1 MTVVL
6 SNNVSTTLN
15 TAISASDTGL
25 AVLPGAGAL
34 FPTLAPGQYFYATI
48 EAFNNEQEI
57 VKVTAVAGD
66 NFSIL
71 RGQDGTTANSF
82 SAGARVELR
91 VTAGAIYDI
100 LSQAALTNWIIVN
113 GNTNALY
120 KQRYAVNHFA
130 PLTIILPP
138 ANSVGSWVKVS
149 DVAGVAATHNITVGV
164 TGTDSMLGVTSGTF
178 VINTNYG
185 SAEFVVTAT
194 GAWRVS
200 RG

>member
-6 SNNVSTTLN
+6 RNNVTTVLN

-25 AVLPGAGAL
+25 AVLPGTGVL
-34 FPTLAPGQYFYATI
+34 FPTLTPGDYFYATI

-66 NFSIL
+66 NFSVL
-71 RGQDGTTANSF
+71 RAQDGTTAKSF
-82 SAGARVELR
+82 SAGSRVELR

-100 LSQAALTNWIIVN
+100 LSQAVLTNWIVIN
-113 GNTNALY
+113 NNTNALY
-120 KQRYAVNHFA
+120 KQRYAVNHFS
-130 PLTIILPP
+130 PVTVVLPV
-138 ANSVGSWVKVS
+138 ANDVGSWVKVS
-149 DVAGVAATHNITVGV
+149 DVAGIAATHNITVNV
-164 TGTDSMLGVTSGTF
+164 TGTDTMLSVTSGSF

-185 SAEFVVTAT
+185 SAEFIVTAT